1 MQLWGIGGTPPRPSG
16 EYSPFYTTT
25 KSSRVQN
32 AQWLPWEAFSPPMNF
47 PSRGEENNTPV
58 QITSATLP
66 DGRVQLFVVDNVG
79 EIFTSLQDSV
89 IFDSP
94 FAPWA
99 LFISENFDGGLGQN
113 LTAARLPNGS
123 VNLWGVGTFHDSPQT
138 IFSLTRPAS
147 GNPSTAALGGWDP
160 PWAPFLVG
168 GRLFLSVLA
177 VLGAASDLNNVTYL
191 WAYSPAPSIA
201 GVPPGWFMTSTSNGT
216 AWAEWSPFEIPVTPP
231 SPRDPK
237 FDQLAAARRSDGG
250 LILFARASDTEMLVN
265 YQLPNGS
272 WNSNN
277 WLPFD
282 LP

>member
-1 MQLWGIGGTPPRPSG
+1 
-16 EYSPFYTTT
+16 
-25 KSSRVQN
+25 
-32 AQWLPWEAFSPPMNF
+32 MNF

-89 IFDSP
+89 NFNSP

-99 LFISENFDGGLGQN
+99 LFITENFDDGLGQN

-160 PWAPFLVG
+160 PWTPFSVG
-168 GRLFLSVLA
+168 GRLFLPVLA
-177 VLGAASDLNNVTYL
+177 ILGAAGDLNNVTYL

-216 AWAEWSPFEIPVTPP
+216 VWAEWSPFEIPVAPP

-250 LILFARASDTEMLVN
+250 LILFARASETEMFVN